1 MFLHT
6 LSLSERKSFLALA
19 IHLVHSDG
27 ELDQTEEQRLRAL
40 RREMALPA
48 DTELPDDPLDALP
61 EPFSGRESFTKVI
74 LALLELAYVD
84 GVFDPRERAMIKAI
98 GTRFSMSTDELNRLE
113 DWTIRLSRLM
123 AEAKELWSD

>member
-1 MFLHT
+1 MFLDT

-27 ELDQTEEQRLRAL
+27 EFDQTEEQRLRAL

-61 EPFSGRESFTKVI
+61 VPFSSRESCTKVV

-84 GVFDPRERAMIKAI
+84 GVFDRRERAMIKVI

-113 DWTIRLSRLM
+113 DWTIRLSQLM
-123 AEAKELWSD
+123 SEAKGLWSD

>member
-84 GVFDPRERAMIKAI
+84 GVFDPMIKAI